1 MAQRRSIEAGGEGG
15 RALVYAALI
24 AVAAAFAVFFGGRID
39 DIRVKR
45 GTSAGQV
52 VH

>member
-1 MAQRRSIEAGGEGG
+1 
-15 RALVYAALI
+15 
-24 AVAAAFAVFFGGRID
+24 VAFVFGGRID

-45 GTSAGQV
+45 GTSAGRV